1 MLSLTN
7 SLKIIWVLSNF
18 HKTNSECWQ
27 RTPGSR
33 KAAQSLWKEVG
44 QNIKD
49 KNRDKRV
56 RGRSF
61 LGKEM
66 WRRSFHTAGNPLI
79 GGSVGSF
86 GISESNIT
94 RRKNK
99 QTNPQNTYL
108 TTTTSRDGEVAL
120 MHAPP
125 PATGGWAGR
134 RGLHYPKDGA
144 WTHRGQYEG
153 ANVRQQP
160 KL

>member
-1 MLSLTN
+1 MLSLTD
-7 SLKIIWVLSNF
+7 SLKIIWMLSNF
-18 HKTNSECWQ
+18 HKINSECWQ

-61 LGKEM
+61 LGREM

-79 GGSVGSF
+79 GGSMGSF

-99 QTNPQNTYL
+99 QTNKQTNKPTEYIPNHNYKQRWRSGTDAC
-108 TTTTSRDGEVAL
+108 SRHQQLGAGQGDVGCITL
-120 MHAPP
+120 R
-125 PATGGWAGR
+125 TG
-134 RGLHYPKDGA
+134 P
-144 WTHRGQYEG
+144 
-153 ANVRQQP
+153 
-160 KL
+160 